1 MATGG
6 GSMGA
11 TCRGTRRRIGGASR
25 LCQVARSC
33 SYVLDGL
40 RSWLRDRCSVL
51 GVNRREGPLSEGSD
65 RGKIENGGCASL
77 ARLSS
82 RARWAPRSR
91 SLDPRLLRRSRL
103 LESLALAFDRSSL
116 GIANGRSVRGVNYV
130 KSNLCET
137 VSWQPNENPVSW
149 WCDMKCRVHWLN
161 TGNFKKSLLRSNSKV
176 CQIFTVKW
184 LRHWNPNAAA
194 ISQHE
199 KQKKEEETEKKTSK
213 FVNTDWK
220 TTNDR
225 RVHRLP
231 ARHMFRV
238 GTRPYKWLEASQ
250 RRNGSWLLNKL
261 TPDWL

>member
-77 ARLSS
+77 ARVSS

-116 GIANGRSVRGVNYV
+116 GIANGRSVRGLNYV
-130 KSNLCET
+130 NRNLIKQEEKSPEIKVLTIEKFPGEPGELGSIESDMLCSTLWRNLQSNLST
-137 VSWQPNENPVSW
+137 LNMQIASNQWHWHKSRNRSQSQQVAKRKITHSHS
-149 WCDMKCRVHWLN
+149 MKQEKR
-161 TGNFKKSLLRSNSKV
+161 KK
-176 CQIFTVKW
+176 F
-184 LRHWNPNAAA
+184 H
-194 ISQHE
+194 
-199 KQKKEEETEKKTSK
+199 K
-213 FVNTDWK
+213 F
-220 TTNDR
+220 
-225 RVHRLP
+225 
-231 ARHMFRV
+231 
-238 GTRPYKWLEASQ
+238 
-250 RRNGSWLLNKL
+250 
-261 TPDWL
+261 